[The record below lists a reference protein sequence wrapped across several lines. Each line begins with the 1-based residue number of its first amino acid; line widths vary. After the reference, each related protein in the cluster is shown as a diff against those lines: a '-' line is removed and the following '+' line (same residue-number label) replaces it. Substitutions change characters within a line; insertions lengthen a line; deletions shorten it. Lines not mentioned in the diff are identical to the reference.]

1 MGELSSPIFFMSS
14 GTLYASFK
22 FDIECPTKADFDWVL
37 GLCDTDELSN
47 RICECE
53 DDEVEVK
60 ACQRGNKPSVKLR
73 LYDVE
78 VRNEIDDVINELQ
91 AKLKERGMKLD
102 GYVQFV
108 TEDGEHT
115 RGDFSTDENTLDYM
129 STDCFLGYSVKQL
142 RELRFI
148 ATQKWGK
155 PDEF

>member
-1 MGELSSPIFFMSS
+1 MSS

-22 FDIECPTKADFDWVL
+22 FEIECPTKEDFNFVID
-37 GLCDTDELSN
+37 LCDTDDLSD
-47 RICECE
+47 RICEYDE
-53 DDEVEVK
+53 DDGVEVVAEGRDGK
-60 ACQRGNKPSVKLR
+60 QYVILQLCNT
-73 LYDVE
+73 E
-78 VRNEIDDVINELQ
+78 VRSEIDDVINELQ

-108 TEDGEHT
+108 TEDGEHI
-115 RGDFSTDENTLDYM
+115 RGDFSTDEGTLDYM